1 MSLKTHFLKLVF
13 NHSESFVNFTLY
25 AVVGIKPFVSTEQ
38 IKLKVVQKKKR
49 KKRWFVPSDTLKLRQ
64 QPFSNL
70 NYTKRHTV
78 ALTAS
83 RVIVLVCSG
92 ENVVIMSEPVS
103 SE

>member
-25 AVVGIKPFVSTEQ
+25 AVVGIKPFVSTQQ
-38 IKLKVVQKKKR
+38 IKLKVVQKKR
-49 KKRWFVPSDTLKLRQ
+49 KKRWSVPSDILKLRQ
-64 QPFSNL
+64 QPFPNL
-70 NYTKRHTV
+70 NYTKRHTM
-78 ALTAS
+78 ALKAS